1 MITYTAIDF
10 EWIAIEV
17 FESLHGGK
25 GADSVILILDLLWFE
40 GIYLILGTFDFFVFW
55 RA

>member
-1 MITYTAIDF
+1 MITYTAIEF

-25 GADSVILILDLLWFE
+25 GAGSVILKLDLWFE
-40 GIYLILGTFDFFVFW
+40 GIYLIFGTFDFFVFW
-55 RA
+55 RG